1 MYPYG
6 GVTVCPISA
15 RATLDA
21 GLRFLVRFYWNN
33 AMKKKLAG
41 LGLVAGALV
50 VAGHAQADTSA
61 EVKVAGKIVP
71 DAACNLTISNGGVY
85 DFGTIASENL
95 HQNKTTQFDA
105 KLQTVA
111 VTCNSATKV
120 ALSVRDNRSGT
131 AAGGSGEDSEF
142 GLGKGKVGYYTLG
155 IGIVELDGVAGKEN
169 VLAAPAG
176 SNTWASD
183 EVGLMAKG
191 SARKSFADSGS
202 LTPGAY
208 KSIAI
213 HLVATPTINKLSE
226 LDLSSG
232 NVDLDGSATLDLT
245 YL

>member
-1 MYPYG
+1 M
-6 GVTVCPISA
+6 
-15 RATLDA
+15 
-21 GLRFLVRFYWNN
+21 
-33 AMKKKLAG
+33 
-41 LGLVAGALV
+41 
-50 VAGHAQADTSA
+50 
-61 EVKVAGKIVP
+61 
-71 DAACNLTISNGGVY
+71 
-85 DFGTIASENL
+85 
-95 HQNKTTQFDA
+95 
-105 KLQTVA
+105 
-111 VTCNSATKV
+111 
-120 ALSVRDNRSGT
+120 
-131 AAGGSGEDSEF
+131 
-142 GLGKGKVGYYTLG
+142 G